1 MTEGQDECLSLALD
15 AMGGDSAPNA
25 VIEGADLV
33 LSGAIPCE
41 GRVHFSIY
49 GKGDVV
55 LPVLSKYKRVAA
67 NSVFID
73 VADAVLASDRPSYAL
88 RHRRNSSMW
97 KAIEDVKKGLVR
109 AMVSAGN
116 TGALMAISRC
126 VLGTMQDIDRPA
138 IATAFPSKRDSFVIV
153 DLGANVECDAYALF
167 QFALMGVAF
176 AKTVLGR
183 SEPKVGLINI
193 GEEEVKGTSA
203 VREACALLREAGSK
217 INFHG
222 YIEANDA
229 LAGDVDVVVTDGF
242 TGNVMLKAVEGVADV
257 ILSSL
262 RDTVRSSLVTRLG
275 GLLLRGGIKRMLGR
289 LDPDRYNGAM
299 LLGLNGIVVK
309 SHGGADARA
318 FAYAIKT
325 AVSSARYDVVSRI
338 AAEINEIG

>member
-15 AMGGDSAPNA
+15 AMGGDAAPDA

-55 LPVLSKYKRVAA
+55 LPVLSKYKRVVA

-97 KAIEDVKKGLVR
+97 KAVEDVKKGLVKG
-109 AMVSAGN
+109 MVSAGN
-116 TGALMAISRC
+116 TGALMAVSRC

-138 IATAFPSKRDSFVIV
+138 IVTAAPSKKDSFVIV
-153 DLGANVECDAYALF
+153 DLGANVECNAYALF

-183 SEPKVGLINI
+183 SDPKVGLINI
-193 GEEEVKGTSA
+193 GEEEVKGTVA

-217 INFHG
+217 VNFHG
-222 YIEANDA
+222 YVEANEA
-229 LAGDVDVVVTDGF
+229 LAGKVDVVVTDGF
-242 TGNVMLKAVEGVADV
+242 TGNVMLKAMEGTADL
-257 ILSSL
+257 IFSAFK
-262 RDTVRSSLVTRLG
+262 DTARSSLIRRIG

-309 SHGGADARA
+309 SHGGADGEA
-318 FAYAIKT
+318 FAYAIKA
-325 AVSSARYDVVSRI
+325 AVSAARHDVVSRI
-338 AAEINEIG
+338 AAEISEIG